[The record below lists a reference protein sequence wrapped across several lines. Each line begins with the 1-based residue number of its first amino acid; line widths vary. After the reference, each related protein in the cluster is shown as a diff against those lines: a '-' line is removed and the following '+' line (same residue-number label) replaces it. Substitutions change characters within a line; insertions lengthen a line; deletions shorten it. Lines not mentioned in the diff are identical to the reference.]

1 MCAKADV
8 FLVLWDVAMM
18 PEKCVWVSRKRK
30 SLGVRAG
37 ERKENAQ
44 CHTLGLPAT
53 HLTRPLART
62 F

>member
-1 MCAKADV
+1 MCAKANV
-8 FLVLWDVAMM
+8 FLVLWDDA
-18 PEKCVWVSRKRK
+18 RKV
-30 SLGVRAG
+30 SLGEQKKKKSGFKAG